1 MTTPLTLRWVD
12 SHADMPAALW
22 AACFPPPLEGRGWY
36 AALEGCGIEDQFGFM
51 YGVVSRGGEAIA
63 IAPAFVMDVPI
74 RLVVPPALLPWFDRL
89 GRVFPSL
96 RHQRTLFVGSPCSD
110 EGTVGIAPGE
120 DRLAV
125 LRCVQQAAR
134 ARMRQLRAPMLVW
147 KDFGPEFD
155 ADLAEVA
162 REDGLFR
169 LISFPG
175 AVADLRGPDFADYM
189 ATLTTS
195 RRNKLKKKLRVSR
208 ESVAVE
214 VQVLRQPDT
223 AALAQI
229 YALFEQT
236 YGKATTQFERLNL
249 RFFELI
255 AAQPESHFVV
265 LREAVNAASA
275 DGVAPS
281 GEPAH
286 GPMIAFMLCFA
297 YPGGG
302 DGQGAPGH
310 VINKFIGIDYRRPK
324 EWFTYFRLWEAAVA
338 WALSIG
344 ARSIQSGQTGYAPK
358 IEIGHRLIP
367 LTNHCA
373 HSNPLV
379 YWIYKTVAKTVNWHT
394 LDDDLAT
401 YVKAH
406 PEEEPARSA

>member
-1 MTTPLTLRWVD
+1 MTAPLSLRWVE
-12 SHADMPAALW
+12 SHANIPEALW

-36 AALEGCGIEDQFGFM
+36 AALEGCGIEDQFAFI

-125 LRCVQQAAR
+125 LRCVQAAVRIR
-134 ARMRQLRAPMLVW
+134 ARQLRAPMLVW
-147 KDFGPEFD
+147 KDFGPAFD

-175 AVADLRGPDFADYM
+175 AVADLRGPAFTDYM

-195 RRNKLKKKLRVSR
+195 RRNKLKKKLRTSR
-208 ESVAVE
+208 ENLAVE
-214 VQVLRQPDT
+214 VQVLHRPD
-223 AALAQI
+223 AAGLGEI

-265 LREAVNAASA
+265 LREAVNAESVIA
-275 DGVAPS
+275 DPP
-281 GEPAH
+281 GEPAPD
-286 GPMIAFMLCFA
+286 PMIAFMLCFA
-297 YPGGG
+297 YPGGNG
-302 DGQGAPGH
+302 ESGH

-324 EWFTYFRLWEAAVA
+324 ESFTYFRLWEAAVE
-338 WALSIG
+338 WSLSIG

-358 IEIGHRLIP
+358 IEIGHRLVP

-373 HSNPLV
+373 HANPLV
-379 YWIYKTVAKTVNWHT
+379 HWVYKTVAKTVNWHT

-406 PEEEPARSA
+406 PEEKPKA

>member
-1 MTTPLTLRWVD
+1 MKSDLTLRWVD
-12 SHADMPAALW
+12 SHADIPEALW

-36 AALEGCGIEDQFGFM
+36 AALEGCGIEDQFSFT
-51 YGVVSRGGEAIA
+51 YGVVSRGAHAIA
-63 IAPAFVMDVPI
+63 ITPAFVMDVPI

-110 EGTVGIAPGE
+110 EGTVGIAAGE

-125 LRCVQQAAR
+125 LRCVQVAVRTR
-134 ARMRQLRAPMLVW
+134 AGQLRAPMLVW
-147 KDFGPEFD
+147 KDFGPAFD
-155 ADLAEVA
+155 ADMAEVA
-162 REDGLFR
+162 CENGLFR
-169 LISFPG
+169 LVSFPG
-175 AVADLRGPDFADYM
+175 AVVDLRGPAFADYM

-195 RRNKLKKKLRVSR
+195 RRNKFKKKLRVSR

-214 VQVLRQPDT
+214 VQVLHRPDA

-229 YALFEQT
+229 FALFEQT
-236 YGKATTQFERLNL
+236 YGKATTQFERLDL

-255 AAQPESHFVV
+255 AAQPDSHFVV
-265 LREAVNAASA
+265 LRETDAAEPMGGAVTR
-275 DGVAPS
+275 
-281 GEPAH
+281 GEPAA

-297 YPGGG
+297 HPGREGSS
-302 DGQGAPGH
+302 GH

-324 EWFTYFRLWEAAVA
+324 EWFTYFRLWEAAVE

-344 ARSIQSGQTGYAPK
+344 AHQIQSGQTGYAPK

-367 LTNHCA
+367 LTNFCA
-373 HSNPLV
+373 HANPLV
-379 YWIYKTVAKTVNWHT
+379 HRVYKMAAKTVNWHT

-406 PEEEPARSA
+406 PDEEPAPPS